1 VLSKQAADRKSCNGG
16 RGGQEGEGSLLGGN
30 CGVTSGRESPA
41 ATSNSHYK
49 EEILTSK
56 KDLLDETVE
65 EKKAHPADEQ

>member
-1 VLSKQAADRKSCNGG
+1 M
-16 RGGQEGEGSLLGGN
+16 
-30 CGVTSGRESPA
+30 TSGRESPA

-65 EKKAHPADEQ
+65 EKKARPADEQ